1 MWAPPSGPPARYP
14 GAPATWAGPESVVVV
29 QRGGAVG
36 PLLWPEGTRM
46 SQSPSPMATSQSY
59 APPTV
64 TQFSVFLVNKVGRL
78 HDLVDAFDASPCQI
92 CALSVHE
99 ASDHAVVRL
108 ITSNADAARKMLREE
123 NMPFSEREVLVV
135 ELSQGHTLSS
145 LCVCLLAAELS
156 IQFAYPLMLRPNGT
170 PTIALAV
177 DDLTLAGQLLRRK
190 EFRLFGEADLPK
202 D

>member
-1 MWAPPSGPPARYP
+1 
-14 GAPATWAGPESVVVV
+14 
-29 QRGGAVG
+29 
-36 PLLWPEGTRM
+36 M
-46 SQSPSPMATSQSY
+46 SQSPSPMATSQRY

-64 TQFSVFLVNKVGRL
+64 TQFSVFLVNKVGKL
-78 HDLVDAFDASPCQI
+78 HDLVDAFDGSASQI

-108 ITSNADAARKMLREE
+108 ITSSANAARQILRQEA
-123 NMPFSEREVLVV
+123 MPFSERDVLVV
-135 ELSQGHTLSS
+135 ELSKGHTLAS
-145 LCVCLLAAELS
+145 LCVCLLGAELS

-190 EFRLFGEADLPK
+190 EFRLFGEAELPK